1 MRRAGHGRCGMWY
14 EMRARLLQ
22 LMSVGATLTVVSL
35 IMATVGCQAQTTT
48 GKAGAAAKTSP
59 APKTPWGEP
68 DLQGLWT
75 IERVVPLQRPAGITR
90 EFYTE
95 EETAALD
102 VRRSQKSVFGNA
114 VRQKRGSEADVSG
127 AYNAVF
133 TSQRPTGRRTSMII
147 DPPDGKVPPLTPK
160 AQGQQ
165 AAFREYQRALV
176 QATDVCKNGDLPGC
190 KSGPPS
196 PRRSEPPP
204 AYPAA
209 GVGPLNRAD
218 GPEDRGLSE
227 RCMGGGL
234 PDFRG
239 GFTGIHRRIGPS
251 PGVGTIFY
259 DTGQGQG
266 WSRVIPI
273 TDRPH
278 LPSQVRQWWGDSRG
292 HWEGDTLVVDVTN
305 FSTKTDFLGSRENL
319 HLVERWT
326 RTGPKTLEY
335 EVTIEDQAVWTRSWS
350 VKQEFIRQSDEENRI
365 YYEPRCIEGNYGLP
379 GLLHGRRVEERAFV
393 EGQGPDPRTMDNVGG
408 VLSVQQDPLQ

>member
-1 MRRAGHGRCGMWY
+1 MRRAGHGRCEMGY

-22 LMSVGATLTVVSL
+22 LMGVGATITVVSL

-48 GKAGAAAKTSP
+48 RKAGAAAKTSP

-75 IERVVPLQRPAGITR
+75 IERIVPLQRPAGITR

-102 VRRSQKSVFGNA
+102 VQRSQKSVFGNA

-147 DPPDGKVPPLTPK
+147 DPPDGRVPPLTPK
-160 AQGQQ
+160 AQEQQ
-165 AAFREYQRALV
+165 AVFREYQRALV

-239 GFTGIHRRIGPS
+239 GFTGIHRRIVQS
-251 PGVGTIFY
+251 PGVVTIFY

-278 LPSQVRQWWGDSRG
+278 LPSQIRQWWGDSRG

-305 FSTKTDFLGSRENL
+305 FSPKTDFLGSRENL

-326 RTGPKTLEY
+326 PTGPASLEY
-335 EVTIEDQAVWTRSWS
+335 VVTIEDPTVWARPWT
-350 VKQEFIRQSDEENRI
+350 VKQEFTKQSDQENRV

-379 GLLHGRRVEERAFV
+379 GQMRGARMEEHAFTEGRGPNPATKDTATDFVGVEA
-393 EGQGPDPRTMDNVGG
+393 
-408 VLSVQQDPLQ
+408 DPL

>member
-1 MRRAGHGRCGMWY
+1 MGY

-22 LMSVGATLTVVSL
+22 LMGVGATITVVSL
-35 IMATVGCQAQTTT
+35 IVATVGCQAQTTT

-102 VRRSQKSVFGNA
+102 VQRSQKSVFGNA

-160 AQGQQ
+160 AQEQQ

-190 KSGPPS
+190 KPGPPS

-239 GFTGIHRRIGPS
+239 GFTGIHRRIVQS
-251 PGVGTIFY
+251 PGVVTIFY

-278 LPSQVRQWWGDSRG
+278 LPSQIRQWWGDSRG

-305 FSTKTDFLGSRENL
+305 FSPKTDFLGSRENL

-326 RTGPKTLEY
+326 RTGPQM
-335 EVTIEDQAVWTRSWS
+335 IEAVSTMEDPTTWTRPWTAI
-350 VKQEFIRQSDEENRI
+350 QEFNLQDNFRNRI
-365 YYEPRCIEGNYGLP
+365 YTEPRCHEGNQ
-379 GLLHGRRVEERAFV
+379 GLLGILAGARAVEKAFEAGR
-393 EGQGPDPRTMDNVGG
+393 GPHPATLCTGSCAGPSAED
-408 VLSVQQDPLQ
+408 QDPLALQ